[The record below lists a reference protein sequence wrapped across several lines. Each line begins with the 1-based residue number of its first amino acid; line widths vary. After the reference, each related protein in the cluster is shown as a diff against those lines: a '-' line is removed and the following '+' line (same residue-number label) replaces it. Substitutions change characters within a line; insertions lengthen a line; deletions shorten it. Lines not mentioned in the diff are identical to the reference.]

1 MANFT
6 LTAKSP
12 LSGVAREYD
21 GVSIAEITGKAI
33 VSIAI
38 PDGGEKKLATAIT
51 KSYQTDMPKVGLSSV
66 SFDGKT
72 QFLGLQKDQM
82 FAVFDYDG
90 DDAVLHVADRLKSAG
105 YFTNQS
111 DSWAMLAVSGPES
124 RTALMRIC
132 SLDLDKDTF
141 VEGAVVRTV
150 MEHLGVIIFR
160 SQADCFLIFTTR
172 STAQSLLHA
181 VETSISNIL

>member
-1 MANFT
+1 
-6 LTAKSP
+6 
-12 LSGVAREYD
+12 
-21 GVSIAEITGKAI
+21 
-33 VSIAI
+33 
-38 PDGGEKKLATAIT
+38 
-51 KSYQTDMPKVGLSSV
+51 
-66 SFDGKT
+66 
-72 QFLGLQKDQM
+72 
-82 FAVFDYDG
+82 
-90 DDAVLHVADRLKSAG
+90 
-105 YFTNQS
+105 
-111 DSWAMLAVSGPES
+111 LAVSGPES

-150 MEHLGVIIFR
+150 MEYLGVIIFH